1 MEISSLS
8 SNGNKQ
14 YAFQGYPCAFSKCYV
29 QYLSVTWTLNVSVK
43 QTQIS
48 SATLQFLWFDTKLNL
63 SNEL

>member
-8 SNGNKQ
+8 FNGNKQ
-14 YAFQGYPCAFSKCYV
+14 YAFQGYPCAFSKYYV

-48 SATLQFLWFDTKLNL
+48 SATLQFLWFDTLLNF